1 MKEFQE
7 LEEEKQ
13 VHIDGIT
20 WNSKKSEIQN
30 AIECLKCPDEL
41 LEKYLIVLSL
51 KYEKIGRLIAG
62 NGDFKHHSH
71 NRLYVF
77 NTARQ
82 ILADQP
88 KRSTLER
95 QPWDDLPAMMM
106 ADQNEWRQ
114 EDGESIPRAA

>member
-1 MKEFQE
+1 MVDFMKKTELMKEFQE

-51 KYEKIGRLIAG
+51 KYENTGRLIAG
-62 NGDFKHHSH
+62 NGDFKYHSY

-82 ILADQP
+82 ILAD
-88 KRSTLER
+88 
-95 QPWDDLPAMMM
+95 
-106 ADQNEWRQ
+106 
-114 EDGESIPRAA
+114 

>member
-13 VHIDGIT
+13 VHIDGIA

-51 KYEKIGRLIAG
+51 KYENTGRTIAN
-62 NGDFKHHSH
+62 NGDFS
-71 NRLYVF
+71 V
-77 NTARQ
+77 TATTGFMYLIQ
-82 ILADQP
+82 HV
-88 KRSTLER
+88 RS
-95 QPWDDLPAMMM
+95 
-106 ADQNEWRQ
+106 
-114 EDGESIPRAA
+114 